1 MSVCV
6 KKKDKTC
13 VHSICVQKI
22 VGLDNHTTI
31 SMYEIYLS
39 KEKYCLSSNW
49 IKLGVVLP
57 CCSRIKRFLITRS
70 KRVVDHFY
78 LLTPVYSKHPGFFD
92 LYVCWYESHTH
103 ACLFLCTSVKCCALN
118 LRIYRDV
125 FSQNTLASTQR
136 LFLVQSPSTI
146 LYTHTY
152 IRIQVTYQTKSQSN
166 CAYVVFS
173 NTTPQ

>member
-31 SMYEIYLS
+31 AIYEIYLS
-39 KEKYCLSSNW
+39 KEKVLSKPQWKSV
-49 IKLGVVLP
+49 KLP
-57 CCSRIKRFLITRS
+57 CWSRMKRFLINRC

>member
-31 SMYEIYLS
+31 SIYEIYLS
-39 KEKYCLSSNW
+39 KEKVLSKPQS
-49 IKLGVVLP
+49 VELP
-57 CCSRIKRFLITRS
+57 CWSRMKRFLITRC
-70 KRVVDHFY
+70 KRVVVHIY

-103 ACLFLCTSVKCCALN
+103 AYLFLCTSVKCCALN
-118 LRIYRDV
+118 LRIETFFPKTHWRAHKD
-125 FSQNTLASTQR
+125 F
-136 LFLVQSPSTI
+136 FLYSHQVQFCTHI
-146 LYTHTY
+146 HTY
-152 IRIQVTYQTKSQSN
+152 VYK
-166 CAYVVFS
+166 
-173 NTTPQ
+173 